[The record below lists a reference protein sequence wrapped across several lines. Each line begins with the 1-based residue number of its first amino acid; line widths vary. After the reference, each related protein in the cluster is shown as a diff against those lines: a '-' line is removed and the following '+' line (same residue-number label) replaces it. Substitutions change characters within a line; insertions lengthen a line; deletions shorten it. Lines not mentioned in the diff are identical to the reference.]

1 MNADSGVIEE
11 LGSKIKLDKKWLT
24 IMNGAGKIWVAN
36 EVGGMNLC
44 EKRWLR
50 L

>member
-1 MNADSGVIEE
+1 
-11 LGSKIKLDKKWLT
+11 LT